1 MAQAVTARLYIT
13 PKQLADLDRPASKRT
28 VSVML
33 FDSEGKKVRGFQPSK
48 MHKGRISLGGCL
60 DGMVLTVK
68 SSGSFGQED
77 VNAKFRSSFQK
88 ILEQLS
94 ATDEHGQLAGYCDVP
109 AEIEMLKGAQDARSI
124 ALELGL

>member
-1 MAQAVTARLYIT
+1 MATVTARLYVT
-13 PKQLADLDRPASKRT
+13 TKQLGDLDRPASKRT
-28 VSVML
+28 ISVKL
-33 FDSEGKKVRGFQPSK
+33 FDAEGKSLRGFQPSK
-48 MHKGRISLGGCL
+48 LHKGRISLGGCL

-88 ILEQLS
+88 VLEQLS
-94 ATDEHGQLAGYCDVP
+94 AADEAGQTGYCDVP
-109 AEIEMLKGAQDARSI
+109 AEVEMLKGAQDARSI